1 MAKSEYYTILTKI
14 GIAKFIAARASGNG
28 VNLKSF
34 KLSSKVILP
43 SEEMQSLEEIVYEA
57 NINSKSVD
65 ENNPNYINL
74 MCYVPSDIGG
84 FEINA
89 IGIYD
94 EVGDLLAVG
103 NLPRTYKPILKEGS
117 AKELMIKIVMEL
129 SNAEEVILKL
139 DPSVIMAS
147 RDYVDAIKIELELKI
162 ETLKEEL
169 KALINTKED
178 KGVAA
183 NLDKALKTELTKL
196 INKKENTGTAAS
208 LDAQLRDKLIAL
220 INKKENTGTAASLDA
235 QLRDKLIA
243 LINKKENTGTAASL
257 DAQLRDELI
266 ALINKKENIGV
277 AKQLVDALRSE
288 LTKEIESFI
297 PELRVEKRII
307 TANYDRKY
315 KKMVSLSNIPSEV
328 NMSTY
333 LSKCANSGF
342 PEFAPNYSIYQLKGE
357 HLIYYLNDQYV
368 ASYAY
373 QAISYAPSGSTN
385 NNNY

>member
-65 ENNPNYINL
+65 ESNPNYVNL
-74 MCYVPSDIGG
+74 MCHVPSDVGG
-84 FEINA
+84 FEVNA
-89 IGIYD
+89 VGVYD

-208 LDAQLRDKLIAL
+208 LDAQLRD
-220 INKKENTGTAASLDA
+220 
-235 QLRDKLIA
+235 
-243 LINKKENTGTAASL
+243 
-257 DAQLRDELI
+257 ELI

-288 LTKEIESFI
+288 LTKEIKSFI
-297 PELRVEKRII
+297 PELRVEKRSI
-307 TANYDRKY
+307 TAKYVYNRK
-315 KKMVSLSNIPSEV
+315 KGQMALVSLSNIPSEV

-342 PEFAPNYSIYQLKGE
+342 PETVPYFGGVPIQLKGE
-357 HLIYYLNDQYV
+357 HLIYYLNDQYA

-373 QAISYAPSGSTN
+373 QAISYAPSKTTN

>member
-94 EVGDLLAVG
+94 EVGDLLAIG

-208 LDAQLRDKLIAL
+208 LDAQLRD
-220 INKKENTGTAASLDA
+220 
-235 QLRDKLIA
+235 
-243 LINKKENTGTAASL
+243 
-257 DAQLRDELI
+257 ELI

-288 LTKEIESFI
+288 LTKEIKSFI

-307 TANYDRKY
+307 TAKYDYDRK
-315 KKMVSLSNIPSEV
+315 KRQTVLVSLSNIPSEV

-342 PEFAPNYSIYQLKGE
+342 PEIAPNYSISQLKGE
-357 HLIYYLNDQYV
+357 HLIYYLNDQYA

>member
-57 NINSKSVD
+57 NINSKSID

-94 EVGDLLAVG
+94 EVGDLLAIG

-147 RDYVDAIKIELELKI
+147 RDYVDAIKVELNLKI
-162 ETLKEEL
+162 DALTHKYDAEFKKVWDEFAKYLLENKFNTEIAKYVTLATDQDINGIKNFTKLPTSILQASKDEEFVNLGTLK
-169 KALINTKED
+169 
-178 KGVAA
+178 
-183 NLDKALKTELTKL
+183 KL
-196 INKKENTGTAAS
+196 IS
-208 LDAQLRDKLIAL
+208 
-220 INKKENTGTAASLDA
+220 
-235 QLRDKLIA
+235 
-243 LINKKENTGTAASL
+243 
-257 DAQLRDELI
+257 
-266 ALINKKENIGV
+266 
-277 AKQLVDALRSE
+277 
-288 LTKEIESFI
+288 
-297 PELRVEKRII
+297 
-307 TANYDRKY
+307 
-315 KKMVSLSNIPSEV
+315 SLSNGLGVGQRYVKCTHTRSPKVTYTNTTGKPIMIIADSGVHRGKVNYYVDGNLLVSSEDCQEV
-328 NMSTY
+328 TFIVPPNSTY
-333 LSKCANSGF
+333 SFSG
-342 PEFAPNYSIYQLKGE
+342 PCYSFWELR
-357 HLIYYLNDQYV
+357 
-368 ASYAY
+368 
-373 QAISYAPSGSTN
+373 
-385 NNNY
+385 

>member
-28 VNLKSF
+28 INLKSF

-57 NINSKSVD
+57 NISSKSVD
-65 ENNPNYINL
+65 ESNPNYVNL
-74 MCYVPSDIGG
+74 MCHVPSDVGG
-84 FEINA
+84 FEVNA
-89 IGIYD
+89 VGVYD
-94 EVGDLLAVG
+94 EAGDLLAVG
-103 NLPRTYKPILKEGS
+103 NVPRTYKPILKEGS

-220 INKKENTGTAASLDA
+220 INKKEN
-235 QLRDKLIA
+235 
-243 LINKKENTGTAASL
+243 
-257 DAQLRDELI
+257 
-266 ALINKKENIGV
+266 IGV

-288 LTKEIESFI
+288 LTKEIKSFI
-297 PELRVEKRII
+297 PELRIEKRII
-307 TANYDRKY
+307 TAKYDYDRK
-315 KKMVSLSNIPSEV
+315 KGQTVLVSLSNIPSEV

-342 PEFAPNYSIYQLKGE
+342 PEIVWDRRVRQIKGE
-357 HLIYYLNDQYV
+357 HLIYYLNDQYA
-368 ASYAY
+368 ASYAH
-373 QAISYAPSGSTN
+373 QAISHAPSISTN

>member
-94 EVGDLLAVG
+94 EVGDLLAIG

-183 NLDKALKTELTKL
+183 NLDKALKTELIK
-196 INKKENTGTAAS
+196 
-208 LDAQLRDKLIAL
+208 
-220 INKKENTGTAASLDA
+220 
-235 QLRDKLIA
+235 

-288 LTKEIESFI
+288 LTKEIKSFI

-307 TANYDRKY
+307 TAKYDYDRK
-315 KKMVSLSNIPSEV
+315 KRQTVLVSLSNIPSEV

-342 PEFAPNYSIYQLKGE
+342 PEIAPNYSISQLKGE
-357 HLIYYLNDQYV
+357 HLIYYLNDQYA

>member
-1 MAKSEYYTILTKI
+1 
-14 GIAKFIAARASGNG
+14 
-28 VNLKSF
+28 
-34 KLSSKVILP
+34 
-43 SEEMQSLEEIVYEA
+43 
-57 NINSKSVD
+57 
-65 ENNPNYINL
+65 
-74 MCYVPSDIGG
+74 
-84 FEINA
+84 
-89 IGIYD
+89 
-94 EVGDLLAVG
+94 LAVG

-183 NLDKALKTELTKL
+183 NLDKALKTELIK
-196 INKKENTGTAAS
+196 
-208 LDAQLRDKLIAL
+208 
-220 INKKENTGTAASLDA
+220 
-235 QLRDKLIA
+235 

-288 LTKEIESFI
+288 LTKEIKSFI

-307 TANYDRKY
+307 TANYDYDRK
-315 KKMVSLSNIPSEV
+315 KRQTVLVSLSNIPSEV

-342 PEFAPNYSIYQLKGE
+342 PEIAPNYSIHQLKGE
-357 HLIYYLNDQYV
+357 HLIYYLNDQYA

>member
-208 LDAQLRDKLIAL
+208 LDAQLRD
-220 INKKENTGTAASLDA
+220 
-235 QLRDKLIA
+235 
-243 LINKKENTGTAASL
+243 
-257 DAQLRDELI
+257 ELI

-288 LTKEIESFI
+288 LTKEIKSFI

-307 TANYDRKY
+307 TANYEYDRK
-315 KKMVSLSNIPSEV
+315 KRQTVLVSLSNIPSEV

-342 PEFAPNYSIYQLKGE
+342 PENDPGYSMRQLKGE
-357 HLIYYLNDQYV
+357 HLIYYLNDQYA